1 MRSRPHSRLLSLIR
15 LSALAVW
22 VAGCAAEEAGG
33 DRGGGEASTPQASSE
48 SDLEGAPVSGPASRG
63 LQPAPDFTLD
73 RVDGG
78 TLQLSSLRGKVVL
91 LDFWATWCAPCRRA
105 IPHLNKL
112 HSTYGE
118 DGFEIVGISVD
129 QPRGTVA
136 ALDLVRAFMARTTMK
151 YPNVMGSLSVVTAY
165 GGIRS
170 IPTAFLIDREGRI
183 RHRYVGYQPP
193 HVLDRDVKAVLAEG
207 VDGTASI

>member
-1 MRSRPHSRLLSLIR
+1 
-15 LSALAVW
+15 
-22 VAGCAAEEAGG
+22 
-33 DRGGGEASTPQASSE
+33 
-48 SDLEGAPVSGPASRG
+48 
-63 LQPAPDFTLD
+63 
-73 RVDGG
+73 VDGG

>member
-33 DRGGGEASTPQASSE
+33 DRGSDEASTPQASSE
-48 SDLEGAPVSGPASRG
+48 SDLEGTPASGPVSRSYQ
-63 LQPAPDFTLD
+63 LAPDFTLD

-112 HSTYGE
+112 HVDYRE
-118 DGFEIVGISVD
+118 DGLEVVGISVD
-129 QPRGTVA
+129 QPRGTVS
-136 ALDLVRAFMARTTMK
+136 ALDLVRAFMSRTTMS
-151 YPNVMGSLSVVTAY
+151 YPNVMGSLSVATAY

-183 RHRYVGYQPP
+183 RHRYVGLQPP

-207 VDGTASI
+207 VDETASI